1 MLKKLLILA
10 AIAFVAYYVLHS
22 PQVAGHTVHLAAKNT
37 WHGMKGAAGSLTK
50 FINTIFS

>member
-22 PQVAGHTVHLAAKNT
+22 PQVAGHTVHLAGKNAL
-37 WHGMKGAAGSLTK
+37 HGVKGLAASLTK
-50 FINTIFS
+50 FINSLFA